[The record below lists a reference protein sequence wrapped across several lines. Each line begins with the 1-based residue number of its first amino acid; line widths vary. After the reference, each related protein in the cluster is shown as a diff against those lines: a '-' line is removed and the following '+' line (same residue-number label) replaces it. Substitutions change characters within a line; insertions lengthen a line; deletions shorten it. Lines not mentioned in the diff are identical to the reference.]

1 MKDKINWK
9 ECMKRKCEQCKYYNR
24 CFKKEKKDERKND
37 KKTGENINEKYNTIS

>member
-24 CFKKEKKDERKND
+24 CFKEKMKKDERK
-37 KKTGENINEKYNTIS
+37 KIGGLK

>member
-24 CFKKEKKDERKND
+24 CFKERNE
-37 KKTGENINEKYNTIS
+37 ENVAGARKAKRTI